1 MDNGAGTVVVV
12 VVVAVDVDDIDDDV
26 VDNSVDIK
34 GLIAFPVFPILD

>member
-1 MDNGAGTVVVV
+1 LKEVDNGAGTV